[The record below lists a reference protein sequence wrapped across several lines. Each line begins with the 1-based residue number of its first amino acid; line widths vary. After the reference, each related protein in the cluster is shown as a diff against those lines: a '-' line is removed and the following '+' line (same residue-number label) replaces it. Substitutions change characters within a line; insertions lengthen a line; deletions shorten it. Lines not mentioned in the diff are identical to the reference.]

1 MLSFG
6 GFPPPP
12 CNAAPQKPTS
22 QSLPIPMKT
31 YQTHLFFVSNAP
43 THHSFSPILGL
54 IRTNFGVSAVKT
66 RRKGGN
72 SVLEVEGFS
81 DEDEDE
87 DDYEE
92 DEEEEI
98 EDEDEDEEVFIPL
111 KNMKKWAKNKPSG
124 FGEGKEYDTSIE
136 DNLLDEMEQSRQA
149 QLANINQLKI
159 DPESSN
165 SKKGTLHK
173 QKAPEVVPT
182 GIRVRLVNLPKK
194 RNIHRDLQLA
204 FKGIPGIVNIIPAVS
219 GNKKTR
225 DPTCKGFAFV
235 DLKSEEDANRF
246 VQMFSRQ
253 SISFGKIQKRIRFE
267 MMTSKSTRSVYRE
280 SANGNYS
287 APRLVEHCLGEVS
300 DTDFDVDNTSL
311 DSWEQVGSD
320 ESESAHVYVS
330 ADLNN
335 GTENLG
341 SISLGTT
348 TESAFASIPLN
359 QEEKVPANE
368 KKQEPKRKRIKV
380 PKLNIPGSANRLR
393 IKEKNV
399 LTGVLSKYAV
409 QPGSA
414 SKEQT

>member
-54 IRTNFGVSAVKT
+54 IRTNFGVSA
-66 RRKGGN
+66 
-72 SVLEVEGFS
+72 
-81 DEDEDE
+81 
-87 DDYEE
+87 E

-136 DNLLDEMEQSRQA
+136 DNLIDEMEQSRQA

-165 SKKGTLHK
+165 SKKGILHK

-280 SANGNYS
+280 SSNGNYS
-287 APRLVEHCLGEVS
+287 APRLVEHCWGEVS
-300 DTDFDVDNTSL
+300 DADFDVDNTSL

-320 ESESAHVYVS
+320 ESESAHVHVS

-393 IKEKNV
+393 IKEKAV

-409 QPGSA
+409 QAGST